1 MGAVFVY
8 FLWAPNWC
16 ERVSQAADEGVA
28 EAIPVRSARGGQLS
42 GDGGDTACVATSLY
56 AATSGGNLVECRANS
71 TRRSTRRKGLKKS
84 KQVRSAQSLLADCFN
99 RLIDDMRKRR

>member
-1 MGAVFVY
+1 MGAAFVY

-28 EAIPVRSARGGQLS
+28 EAIPVRSARSGQLS

-56 AATSGGNLVECRANS
+56 AATSGGNLMECRANLYK
-71 TRRSTRRKGLKKS
+71 STRRKGLKKS

>member
-1 MGAVFVY
+1 MGAAFVY

-42 GDGGDTACVATSLY
+42 GDGGDTACVATS
-56 AATSGGNLVECRANS
+56 GGNLVECRANLYK
-71 TRRSTRRKGLKKS
+71 STRRKGFKK
-84 KQVRSAQSLLADCFN
+84 KVNGFDPRNCY
-99 RLIDDMRKRR
+99 